1 MWTKFLAFVAKPLA
15 KHERVTEEDPCTQLQ
30 PFSGGTGDDP
40 GRSFIIPVPVLLM
53 SASPSAASLGSPYTP
68 GLRELKSD
76 ERGLYLIHLLLNC
89 ANQVSAG
96 SLDQINHCLENISL
110 LASPDGD
117 TMQRIASYF
126 TQALALRVLRSW
138 RGFYFVLNPP
148 PPSPAEALA
157 ARRHFFEL
165 CPFLRLSY
173 TISNQAIME
182 AMEGEKMVHIIDL
195 SASDPAQWVALFHLL
210 RDRKEGPPHLR
221 ITGINEQK
229 ELLDHTALLLSE
241 EAERL
246 DIPFQFNPVVAKL
259 DNLDTERL
267 RVKTGEA
274 LAIASV
280 LQLHCLL
287 ASDDDALRKTPVL
300 SSRNSSSIAQFRR
313 IVQTSQGTLGE
324 LLERDLS
331 MNGYSLSP
339 DSASSSPFA
348 PTPSAKMER
357 FLSWFCGLS
366 PKIMVVTEQES
377 NHNGSSMNERFME
390 ALNFYAALFDCLES
404 TLPRPSADRMKVEKM
419 LWERR

>member
-1 MWTKFLAFVAKPLA
+1 MIQDEASSS
-15 KHERVTEEDPCTQLQ
+15 
-30 PFSGGTGDDP
+30 PFQ
-40 GRSFIIPVPVLLM
+40 VLLDV
-53 SASPSAASLGSPYTP
+53 SLTERGLAGVAIHP

-76 ERGLYLIHLLLNC
+76 ERGLCLIHLLLQLRQPESPP
-89 ANQVSAG
+89 AHSTK
-96 SLDQINHCLENISL
+96 SNHCLENISL

-117 TMQRIASYF
+117 TMQRIASLLH
-126 TQALALRVLRSW
+126 TSARPLRVLRSW
-138 RGFYFVLNPP
+138 RGFYFVLNPAAEP
-148 PPSPAEALA
+148 RRSP
-157 ARRHFFEL
+157 RRTTPL
-165 CPFLRLSY
+165 LRAPAFLRLSY

-210 RDRKEGPPHLR
+210 QRPKEGPPHLR

-287 ASDDDALRKTPVL
+287 ASDDDALPGRPCSQLQGLRQHGPVPSGRPDESGNTRGTSRGGSLDEWIQSERGLGVVVPVRSDAVSEDGEVLVLVLRAVAQDHGGDGAGVEPQREQHERAVHGGAELLRGPVRAAL
-300 SSRNSSSIAQFRR
+300 SRRCRGRRR
-313 IVQTSQGTLGE
+313 IG
-324 LLERDLS
+324 
-331 MNGYSLSP
+331 
-339 DSASSSPFA
+339 
-348 PTPSAKMER
+348 
-357 FLSWFCGLS
+357 
-366 PKIMVVTEQES
+366 
-377 NHNGSSMNERFME
+377 
-390 ALNFYAALFDCLES
+390 
-404 TLPRPSADRMKVEKM
+404 
-419 LWERR
+419 